1 MFLRSAHLYAVGR
14 GRCRLQP
21 AGSDVVATCKIDAV
35 GLGLAPWPLQKCR
48 TTERA
53 ELGGCQAGSVRRTA
67 AQRVCAWRRGA

>member
-21 AGSDVVATCKIDAV
+21 AGSDVFATCKIDAV

-48 TTERA
+48 TT
-53 ELGGCQAGSVRRTA
+53 
-67 AQRVCAWRRGA
+67 